1 MEGAT
6 MKLTEL
12 IAKLQEALDC
22 NGDMNVSGI
31 VNGEIFEDIEINC
44 PDEESP
50 LYIELYDKTTI

>member
-1 MEGAT
+1 

-12 IAKLQEALDC
+12 IAKLQEALDY

-44 PDEESP
+44 PDAESP